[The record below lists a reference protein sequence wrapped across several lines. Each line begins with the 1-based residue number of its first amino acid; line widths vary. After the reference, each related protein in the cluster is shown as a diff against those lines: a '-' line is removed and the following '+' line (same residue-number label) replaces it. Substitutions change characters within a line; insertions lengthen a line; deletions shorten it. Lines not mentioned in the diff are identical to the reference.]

1 MTCTLLLV
9 DDVDTVVTRASP
21 AWLREALDARDRGAS
36 ADITATDC
44 LCEECCFASCLKQD
58 MKSGAEFLDEIM
70 SLRKRT

>member
-44 LCEECCFASCLKQD
+44 LCEVVVAYGKMLFCQLFKTRHEKWC
-58 MKSGAEFLDEIM
+58 
-70 SLRKRT
+70 